1 MDYFKHVYEG
11 VEYEFKVNRIS
22 QARVEELQRNLR
34 AKIDPKANEELPKI
48 YTRMERIARELEQK
62 TAEYDDE
69 NTTAERKAEIEK
81 ECEPLT
87 EEGMTLQIKVQPFN
101 DIINTAEVH
110 QQVMYILLDSL
121 KNLDGSKMYP
131 DLSPELFEKILDDIE
146 REYGLEQF
154 TEICEA
160 IAEDVFT
167 KSGEEK
173 AEPHKKSEFLANR
186 KNRKG

>member
-1 MDYFKHVYEG
+1 MDYFKHIYKG
-11 VEYEFKVNRIS
+11 IEYEFKVNRIS

-34 AKIDPKANEELPKI
+34 AKVDPKANEELPKI
-48 YTRMERIARELEQK
+48 YMEAEKISKEIENK
-62 TAEYDDE
+62 MAEYETADE
-69 NTTAERKAEIEK
+69 KRKAEIDEECKPLFEK
-81 ECEPLT
+81 TME
-87 EEGMTLQIKVQPFN
+87 LQIKIQPFN
-101 DIINTAEVH
+101 DIIQTSEVY
-110 QQVMYILLDSL
+110 QKIMYILLDSL

-131 DLSPELFEKILDDIE
+131 NLTEDLFEEILDDIE